1 MSEDVHGPIPKFRFG
16 WLMSRRKQLHAVIG
30 KRIGRA
36 DWRARLATS
45 RLHAFASAGA
55 PAGSIVS
62 IEVSGLILNQA
73 T

>member
-1 MSEDVHGPIPKFRFG
+1 VE
-16 WLMSRRKQLHAVIG
+16 A
-30 KRIGRA
+30 
-36 DWRARLATS
+36 
-45 RLHAFASAGA
+45 HAFASAGA